1 MLLME
6 MTFILK
12 AREFI
17 GSEINPFKL
26 FWLKIKTQSMIEQF
40 LKTRSEMTKYFTI
53 NYNRDNIR
61 IRNEVEI
68 DSKRYF
74 IVSTFYFLDGEDTVD
89 VIKERISMYPVIFE
103 KAIEMIKF
111 KKETMSE
118 VEDKC
123 NLESEDNSMVEF
135 IWAHHII
142 MRSNFKAKRFDSMY
156 TVAVSSDGLE
166 FDRYYDIYDYLDQ
179 PPIFFFREKYKESF
193 FRNLKE
199 LMEENLN

>member
-1 MLLME
+1 

-12 AREFI
+12 ARDFI

-26 FWLKIKTQSMIEQF
+26 FWLKIKTQLLIKQF

-53 NYNRDNIR
+53 NYNKDNIR

-74 IVSTFYFLDGEDTVD
+74 IVSTFYFLDGDETVNI
-89 VIKERISMYPVIFE
+89 IKDRISLYPVIFSE
-103 KAIEMIKF
+103 AIKMIKF
-111 KKETMSE
+111 KGETITE

-123 NLESEDNSMVEF
+123 NLESEDINTIEF
-135 IWAHHII
+135 VWANHII
-142 MRSNFKAKRFDSMY
+142 MRSNFKVRRFESMY
-156 TVAVSSDGLE
+156 TIAVSSDGLE
-166 FDRYYDIYDYLDQ
+166 FDRFYDIYDYLDK